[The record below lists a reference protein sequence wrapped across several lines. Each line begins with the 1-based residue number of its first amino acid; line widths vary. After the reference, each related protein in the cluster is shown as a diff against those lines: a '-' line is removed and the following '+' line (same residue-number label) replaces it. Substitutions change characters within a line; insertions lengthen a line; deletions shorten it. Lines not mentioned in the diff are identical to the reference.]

1 MKNRDEETQEEFE
14 EETELEDTE
23 EEDFEDEAS
32 EDEESEAEDEESE
45 AEEEESEA
53 EEEESEATE
62 IDSKQAH
69 LVSKE
74 KEKKASTP
82 QDIPLNIVV
91 EVGRLQMP
99 IKTLMELKPG
109 NLLNLNIHPES
120 GVDLIVNGCRIGKG
134 ELLQIGETLGIRIL
148 ELG

>member
-32 EDEESEAEDEESE
+32 EDEESE